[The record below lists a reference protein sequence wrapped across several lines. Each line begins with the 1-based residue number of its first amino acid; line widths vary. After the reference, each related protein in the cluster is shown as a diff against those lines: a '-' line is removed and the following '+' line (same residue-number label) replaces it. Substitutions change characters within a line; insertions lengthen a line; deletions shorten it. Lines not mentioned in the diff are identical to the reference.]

1 MSQAVTVT
9 LPNDVY
15 QNITQFATITQR
27 TLSDAL
33 IEIVRFAFVS
43 ALPMSQETPILNLPD
58 NEVVALTT
66 AQMAPHQGTRL
77 SELLALHSEEELN
90 PTDYQELMA
99 LMQIYNQLWI
109 RQSEALAEAVQR
121 GLIAPLSS

>member
-9 LPNDVY
+9 LPNDIY
-15 QNITQFATITQR
+15 QNINQFAKMTQR

-33 IEIVRFAFVS
+33 IEVVRLAFVS
-43 ALPMSQETPILNLPD
+43 ALPVSQETSILNLPD
-58 NEVVALTT
+58 NEVMALTT
-66 AQMAPHQGTRL
+66 VQMAPRQGARL
-77 SELLALHSEEELN
+77 SELLALHSEKELN
-90 PTDYQELMA
+90 PTDYQELLA

-121 GLIAPLSS
+121 GLIATLSS